1 MRLELLQTSSTTKII
16 GITPEFFKNNHF
28 DLAALQPGKWLVT
41 VLGVSADA
49 GVIRANILCLAVRFL
64 K

>member
-1 MRLELLQTSSTTKII
+1 MQ
-16 GITPEFFKNNHF
+16 FFFENNLHY

-41 VLGVSADA
+41 VSGVSADA

>member
-1 MRLELLQTSSTTKII
+1 MQCF
-16 GITPEFFKNNHF
+16 FFKNNLI